1 MDRSPRRGRGWSA
14 CALIAVTAALLAL
27 PSAAGA
33 VTWTP
38 ITSGTASNITA
49 IEYQSPS
56 RFWFTTSNGEIYGR
70 GGGGNFG
77 KQRSASGLALNDI
90 EFRPAPSEVGLA
102 VGDGGQVLRTT
113 NGGTSWETVVIAA
126 TVLSKAEPN
135 NCTASQAVGNVYSV
149 RFASSTVAYIIGQ
162 GSQLGR
168 STGTASTVGS
178 TWVDANWEDKAPG
191 GRGGEDVCKLFT
203 SATNLGDAFFVN
215 ENTGF
220 FCTQIFGAVFVTTNG
235 LSTAGVEK
243 AGGCGNG
250 FTGSRHLAGDPA
262 NPNRMWA
269 VGGNSKLDGTAMTVD
284 AWGTAKEFAIA
295 NDTVREVSEPTDVA
309 YAGGT
314 VLSAGAT
321 GMILASNDGQNFYF
335 NDATGSLAPTNWEAA
350 ALANGND
357 GAVGGA
363 GGALAVTT
371 DASNVVPP
379 STSPGPGATT
389 PAKKDTKAP
398 ETTIVKKP
406 KKKSAKR
413 KVKFTFTSSEPGS
426 TFECKL
432 DKAKKY
438 TRCKSPL
445 KRKLKPGKHKFSVRA
460 VDRAGNSDATPA
472 VWKFKITAPH

>member
-1 MDRSPRRGRGWSA
+1 
-14 CALIAVTAALLAL
+14 LVL
-27 PSAAGA
+27 PTAAGA

-49 IEYQSPS
+49 IEYQSPT

-70 GGGGNFG
+70 GGGGNFV

-90 EFRPAPSEVGLA
+90 EFLPSPSEVGLA
-102 VGDGGQVLRTT
+102 VGNSGQVLRTI
-113 NGGTSWETVVIAA
+113 NGGASWTAIGGFAA
-126 TVLSKAEPN
+126 LLSKTTPN
-135 NCTASQAVGNVYSV
+135 DCTATQALGNVYSV
-149 RFASSTVAYIIGQ
+149 RFASPTIAYILGQ

-168 STGTASTVGS
+168 SSNASVGAEG
-178 TWVDANWEDKAPG
+178 TWVDANWNDVLPG
-191 GRGGEDVCKLFT
+191 GRSPGDTCRIADNGD
-203 SATNLGDAFFVN
+203 NLGDAFFASPTV
-215 ENTGF
+215 GI
-220 FCTQIFGAVFVTTNG
+220 FCTLFFGQVYVTADG
-235 LSTAGVEK
+235 LASAATEK
-243 AGGCGNG
+243 AEGCGNG
-250 FTGSRHLAGDPA
+250 FLGTRHLAGDPA

-269 VGGNSKLDGTAMTVD
+269 VGGSSKLDGTAMTND
-284 AWGTAKEFAIA
+284 GWTTAKSFLIV
-295 NDTVREVSEPTDVA
+295 NDTVREFSEATDIA

-314 VLSAGAT
+314 VLTAGTT
-321 GMILASNDGQNFYF
+321 GMIAASNDGQNFYF
-335 NDATGSLAPTNWEAA
+335 NDATGSLATTGWEAV

-371 DASNVVPP
+371 DASSVTPPP
-379 STSPGPGATT
+379 STTPTGPGATT
-389 PAKKDTKAP
+389 PAKDTKAP

-460 VDRAGNSDATPA
+460 IDRAGNSDATPA